1 MPGVEEADDAHRLD
15 KMMLVDVAFESS
27 QLAKLATC
35 HSVGPSTYNIHMT
48 AEKTASPLRHHSP
61 AIDRGSESRS
71 PDSGRLLDSF
81 PDAPLERCVRY
92 PSDAFFSQSTSLTE

>member
-35 HSVGPSTYNIHMT
+35 HSVGPSTYNIFIRQLKRPQ
-48 AEKTASPLRHHSP
+48 A
-61 AIDRGSESRS
+61 
-71 PDSGRLLDSF
+71 
-81 PDAPLERCVRY
+81 RCVIIL
-92 PSDAFFSQSTSLTE
+92 PQLSADPKAALQILEDF